1 MFELEENS
9 QRKLSEQQIEHEKEL
24 DQQRLE
30 HQEHI
35 QVTHTHTDFSA
46 SHVIKIR
53 VEFNGN
59 SQYKSAYDR

>member
-35 QVTHTHTDFSA
+35 QVTHTHTRISL
-46 SHVIKIR
+46 ILM
-53 VEFNGN
+53 
-59 SQYKSAYDR
+59 